1 MRKIEKAFCVGGA
14 YPFTGDAERCPLP
27 QDASINAHTHHD
39 GIPGVK
45 DELWQNAQLHR
56 KHGDVPEDVK
66 AVRGRGLGGV
76 LESVRGR
83 GLGVFSGVRANV
95 CLLELL
101 LLGLLVFLPVLGEG
115 VKQVVDDFR

>member
-1 MRKIEKAFCVGGA
+1 MGGA
-14 YPFTGDAERCPLP
+14 YPFTGDAEWCPLP

-45 DELWQNAQLHR
+45 DELWQNPQLHR
-56 KHGDVPEDVK
+56 KHGYMPEDIK
-66 AVRGRGLGGV
+66 AVRGRGLVCSQISQGA
-76 LESVRGR
+76 

-101 LLGLLVFLPVLGEG
+101 LLSLLVFLPVLGEG